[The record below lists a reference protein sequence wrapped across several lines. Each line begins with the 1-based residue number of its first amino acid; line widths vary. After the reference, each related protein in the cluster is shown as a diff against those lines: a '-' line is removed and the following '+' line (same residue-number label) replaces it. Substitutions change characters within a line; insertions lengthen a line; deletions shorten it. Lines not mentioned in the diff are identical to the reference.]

1 MIVSANDV
9 KTKGV
14 SFLGKL
20 LKNADELIINVRGKN
35 KYVVLDIE
43 RYQEFRQKEL
53 DLAHL
58 QAMQDIEAGRS
69 KTQTAKEH
77 LDELINAL

>member
-43 RYQEFRQKEL
+43 RYQAFRQQEL

-58 QAMQDIEAGRS
+58 LAMQDIKEDRY

-77 LDELINAL
+77 AEELLNAL

>member
-1 MIVSANDV
+1 MIISANDV

-14 SFLGKL
+14 TFFAKL
-20 LKNADELIINVRGKN
+20 LKSADELIINVRGKN

-43 RYQEFRQKEL
+43 RYQAFRQQEL

-58 QAMQDIEAGRS
+58 LAMQDIEAGRC

-77 LDELINAL
+77 LDELRNAL